1 MKREDKKRVIEQ
13 LTEQVNKYK
22 HLYVSDI
29 EGLDAASSQSL
40 RRACFDTN
48 IKLIQVKNTLLKKA
62 LENAEGNYEELF
74 PVLKGNTA
82 IMLSDTGNAPAKLIK
97 KFRETKDK
105 PVFKAAFVEEC
116 AYVGE
121 SQLES
126 LISIK
131 SKEEL
136 IADIIAMLQSPMQN
150 VISALQ
156 SGQNTIAGVVKTLSE
171 KE

>member
-1 MKREDKKRVIEQ
+1 MKKEDKKIVIEN

-22 HLYVSDI
+22 HLYISDI
-29 EGLDAASSQSL
+29 EGLDAADSQAL
-40 RRACFDTN
+40 RRACFDAN

-62 LENAEGNYEELF
+62 LEHAEGNYEELF
-74 PVLKGNTA
+74 SVLKGNTA
-82 IMLSDTGNAPAKLIK
+82 IMLCDTGNAPAKLIK
-97 KFRETKDK
+97 QFRESKDK

-116 AYVGE
+116 TYVGE
-121 SQLES
+121 NQLEA

>member
-1 MKREDKKRVIEQ
+1 MKKEEKKLVIDN

-22 HLYVSDI
+22 HMYLSDI
-29 EGLDAASSQSL
+29 EGLDAADSQTL
-40 RRACFDTN
+40 RRECFNTN

-62 LENAEGNYEELF
+62 LEQAEGNYEELF

-82 IMLSDTGNAPAKLIK
+82 IMLCDTGNAPAKLIK
-97 KFRETKDK
+97 KFRESKDK

-121 SQLES
+121 DQLEA

-136 IADIIAMLQSPMQN
+136 IADIVAM
-150 VISALQ
+150 
-156 SGQNTIAGVVKTLSE
+156 
-171 KE
+171 